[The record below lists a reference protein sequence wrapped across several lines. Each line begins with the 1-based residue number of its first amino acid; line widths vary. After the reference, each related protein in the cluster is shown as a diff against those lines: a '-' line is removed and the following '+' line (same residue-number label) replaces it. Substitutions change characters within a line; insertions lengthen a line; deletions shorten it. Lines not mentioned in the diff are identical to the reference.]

1 VQSKA
6 VQAFDHAYFNK
17 YYYSPATRVTTR
29 AEMKTRAGLIAAV
42 LKHAQIPVHSM
53 LDAGCGIGL
62 MRAAFKSAL
71 PKARYTG
78 LEASEYLC
86 RRYGWVKDSIAAYR
100 PPKPFDLLVCYDVM
114 QYLDDREAV
123 RALANFAR
131 LTRAALYFSALTV
144 ADWRNN
150 CDRSL
155 TDSNVHLRSGD
166 WYRRRLQ
173 KNFRHLGYGVWVRR
187 TITVIR
193 WDLESPQRP

>member
-1 VQSKA
+1 VQPQP
-6 VQAFDHAYFNK
+6 VQAFDRAFFNK
-17 YYYSPATRVTTR
+17 YYYSRATRVTTR
-29 AEMKTRAGLIAAV
+29 AEMKTRADLIAAV
-42 LKHAQIPVHSM
+42 LKHAQIPVRSI

-62 MRAAFKSAL
+62 MRPAFKSAL
-71 PKARYTG
+71 PRARYTG
-78 LEASEYLC
+78 LEASDYLC
-86 RRYGWVKDSIAAYR
+86 RRYGWIKDSIAAYR

-114 QYLDDREAV
+114 QYLEDREAV
-123 RALANFAR
+123 RALANFTR

-166 WYRRRLQ
+166 WYRRRLR
-173 KNFRHLGYGVWVRR
+173 KNFRHLGYGVWVRK
-187 TITVIR
+187 TITVIC